1 MKYLTV
7 NEIQMAYDLLVV
19 SNPQITNDAQNFA
32 ELLVDVY
39 EKTDANGK
47 PHYLCRFYAEGK
59 FCYDEFYPNK
69 SIAFAEQAAKFWTMS

>member
-19 SNPQITNDAQNFA
+19 SNPHITNDAQNFA

-39 EKTDANGK
+39 EKTDVKVGFNELRVAMRG
-47 PHYLCRFYAEGK
+47 L
-59 FCYDEFYPNK
+59 
-69 SIAFAEQAAKFWTMS
+69 

>member
-39 EKTDANGK
+39 EKTDVKVGFNELRVAMRG
-47 PHYLCRFYAEGK
+47 L
-59 FCYDEFYPNK
+59 
-69 SIAFAEQAAKFWTMS
+69 

>member
-19 SNPQITNDAQNFA
+19 SNPQIRNDAQNFA

-39 EKTDANGK
+39 EKTDVKVGFNELRVAMRG
-47 PHYLCRFYAEGK
+47 L
-59 FCYDEFYPNK
+59 
-69 SIAFAEQAAKFWTMS
+69 

>member
-32 ELLVDVY
+32 ELLVGVY
-39 EKTDANGK
+39 EKTDVKVGFNELRVAMRG
-47 PHYLCRFYAEGK
+47 L
-59 FCYDEFYPNK
+59 
-69 SIAFAEQAAKFWTMS
+69 

>member
-7 NEIQMAYDLLVV
+7 NEIQMAYELLVV

-39 EKTDANGK
+39 EKTDVKVGFNELRVAMRG
-47 PHYLCRFYAEGK
+47 L
-59 FCYDEFYPNK
+59 
-69 SIAFAEQAAKFWTMS
+69 